1 MLFAPPG
8 TFMPVVR
15 ARPLFPSL
23 DCELASLGSDNV
35 SDLLVAFI
43 QGPQAN
49 PIASYG
55 RGGCLIAGEDVK
67 SVTGATSLRTVA

>member
-15 ARPLFPSL
+15 ARPLVPCL

-35 SDLLVAFI
+35 SDLLVASI
-43 QGPQAN
+43 QGQQAN
-49 PIASYG
+49 PIAGYG
-55 RGGCLIAGEDVK
+55 RGGCLIAGEDVE
-67 SVTGATSLRTVA
+67 SITGTTSLRTVA

>member
-15 ARPLFPSL
+15 ARPLIPSL
-23 DCELASLGSDNV
+23 GGGLASLTSDNV
-35 SDLLVAFI
+35 SDLLVASI
-43 QGPQAN
+43 QVPQAN
-49 PIASYG
+49 SIAGYG